1 MRMPVFLYACGY
13 VRMMHVVWSRV
24 CTHKH
29 TNIILAASTWGP
41 SALEPCQCLQV
52 VLATSPSILKKTSEH
67 LLLVFGIPI
76 SILDIW
82 TFTFTI
88 LMLFITIIYY
98 YYRYHYCYW
107 FFISIIINDYQ
118 QAPPNVT
125 VQHRQGHRVGDVF
138 IFDLRQ
144 KHSHSQHAHTHAHA
158 HDKQTSKHPCAGKG
172 LILYSNT

>member
-1 MRMPVFLYACGY
+1 MQIDMCTCI
-13 VRMMHVVWSRV
+13 HVLWLCV

-52 VLATSPSILKKTSEH
+52 VLATSPSILKKTSQH
-67 LLLVFGIPI
+67 LLVVFGIPI
-76 SILDIW
+76 SILHIW
-82 TFTFTI
+82 TYGHLHTFTI

-144 KHSHSQHAHTHAHA
+144 KHSHSHARTYTRTCTR
-158 HDKQTSKHPCAGKG
+158 QTNK
-172 LILYSNT
+172 